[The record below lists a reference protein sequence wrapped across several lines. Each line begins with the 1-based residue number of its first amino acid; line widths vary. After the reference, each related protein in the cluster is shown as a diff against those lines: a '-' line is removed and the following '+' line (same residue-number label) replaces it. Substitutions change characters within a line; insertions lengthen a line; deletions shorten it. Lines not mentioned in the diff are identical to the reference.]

1 MSVNQGDILAGK
13 FRVEKLLGSGGMGM
27 VVAAHHLQLDEPVA
41 IKFLLPEALTNAAA
55 VGRFAREAR
64 AATKIKSE
72 HVVRIID
79 IGSFDSGE
87 PYIVM
92 EYLNGQDLSQLLAA
106 RGPLP
111 PDEVAEYILQACEA
125 IVEAHVL
132 GIVHRDLK
140 PANLFVAARMDGTP
154 LIKVLDFG
162 ISKVS
167 TGPDLALTETS
178 ALMGSPL
185 YMSPEQMASAK
196 SVDAR
201 TDIWALGV
209 ILYEL
214 VTGKPP
220 FSADTITELCAK
232 VLQQEAQPVRAH
244 RPELPPAMD
253 EVIARCLKKSPAER
267 YANVGELAIALA
279 EIAPKH
285 ARRSAK
291 RISGVVAAAGLSTA
305 ATNVPPS
312 SDELPHPQV
321 SEYRGTATAV
331 SWGETAGQVPK
342 RSVAP
347 LIAGLVAL
355 SALGIV
361 VAFFA
366 VRSLSA
372 GATDTVVSDEPKS
385 GTEVAGAAASEAV
398 PTLPLSSASAKV
410 APSAS
415 ALPET
420 PPAVAPVKVPPI
432 PKRPAVTKSAPKPV
446 AKISPPK
453 KATPPPVASA
463 NTAPAPTPAPS
474 PAPTSTLGGRM

>member
-154 LIKVLDFG
+154 LVKVLDFG

-167 TGPDLALTETS
+167 TGPDLSLTETS

-220 FSADTITELCAK
+220 FS
-232 VLQQEAQPVRAH
+232 
-244 RPELPPAMD
+244 
-253 EVIARCLKKSPAER
+253 
-267 YANVGELAIALA
+267 
-279 EIAPKH
+279 
-285 ARRSAK
+285 
-291 RISGVVAAAGLSTA
+291 
-305 ATNVPPS
+305 
-312 SDELPHPQV
+312 
-321 SEYRGTATAV
+321 
-331 SWGETAGQVPK
+331 
-342 RSVAP
+342 
-347 LIAGLVAL
+347 
-355 SALGIV
+355 
-361 VAFFA
+361 
-366 VRSLSA
+366 
-372 GATDTVVSDEPKS
+372 
-385 GTEVAGAAASEAV
+385 
-398 PTLPLSSASAKV
+398 
-410 APSAS
+410 
-415 ALPET
+415 
-420 PPAVAPVKVPPI
+420 
-432 PKRPAVTKSAPKPV
+432 
-446 AKISPPK
+446 
-453 KATPPPVASA
+453 
-463 NTAPAPTPAPS
+463 
-474 PAPTSTLGGRM
+474 